1 MPLLPPRHR
10 AALLLAAT
18 MLGLFT
24 VHAGTATATG
34 SEAPAASGGTLLIVG
49 DSLTEGATILGGLKT
64 LTVAKGPWKKVVID
78 YKRGRRITDAL
89 PVVRRRLSS
98 DRSVTAVVLALGT
111 NDMLSRGEPWYPAS
125 VIDRMMAE
133 TLGLPVLWV
142 NLAFDGRI
150 RPVQR
155 ARATVFNRELLAA
168 TTGWSTLRVADWRKS
183 FVPRGRSRFIAD
195 GIHLTTSG
203 YRTRASWTSTQIA
216 RFGMWTSDRTS
227 TTTSTTP
234 TTTTM
239 SVTST
244 TPATSTTAGSTLPG
258 TTVPA
263 GS

>member
-1 MPLLPPRHR
+1 MVPLLPPRRR

-24 VHAGTATATG
+24 VHTGTATAT
-34 SEAPAASGGTLLIVG
+34 SSDAPATSGGTLLIVG
-49 DSLTEGATILGGLKT
+49 DSLTEGATVLGGLKT
-64 LTVAKGPWKKVVID
+64 LAVTKGPWKKVVID

-142 NLAFDGRI
+142 NLSFDGRI

-168 TTGWSTLRVADWRKS
+168 TTEWSTLRVADWQKS
-183 FVPRGRSRFIAD
+183 FVPRGRSRFIVD

-216 RFGMWTSDRTS
+216 SFGMWNSDRTS
-227 TTTSTTP
+227 TTTSTTS
-234 TTTTM
+234 TTTT
-239 SVTST
+239 TST
-244 TPATSTTAGSTLPG
+244 TVGSTLPG
-258 TTVPA
+258 TTVPV